1 MKIKLGVI
9 GEENSLIVINKI
21 ILEYRNKYEYFP
33 CVYRKED
40 EICKFIENNQEKVDV
55 WLVFGQLDYQR
66 IMSWGKA
73 KKPVYCI
80 AYRGASFY
88 KVLCEALYKN
98 YKVEEMSIDTIP
110 YDELI
115 LGFEEMHINY
125 KNIQY
130 KMSASSNSIKTYIN
144 FHKRLFEDG
153 KSNLAI
159 TSSWSVKLA
168 LEKINMPVIC
178 VLPLRVSVRM
188 GLNMIL
194 TEFQIKALKDN
205 QIAVQVFDY
214 DLYGKEDSMYSVDD
228 LYSREIIVS
237 QKLIAYAKQIQ
248 GSLKIVGQGRFFIFT
263 TRGLLA
269 AYTNDFK
276 SIPNDNNLFDIET
289 KLVACGIGMGK
300 SAGDAELNAV
310 TALRHS
316 RKNKSGEWFVIM
328 DDKKIVG
335 PLGAK
340 TQLTYDYYSEKLQ
353 ALSEK
358 SSVSIA
364 TLSKI
369 ESAIQKYGR
378 NTISAQELAISL
390 QIIPRSAR
398 RILQK
403 LVDAG
408 IAKEIGDENPNY
420 RGRPRKVFV
429 IDLNEQ

>member
-1 MKIKLGVI
+1 MKIKLGAI
-9 GEENSLIVINKI
+9 GEENSLVVINKI
-21 ILEYRNKYEYFP
+21 ILEYRTKYEYFP
-33 CVYRKED
+33 FIYRKED
-40 EICKFIENNQEKVDV
+40 EICKFIEDNQEKVDV

-66 IMSWGKA
+66 IMAWGQA
-73 KKPVYCI
+73 QKPVYCI

-110 YDELI
+110 YDELM
-115 LGFEEMHINY
+115 LGFEEMHIEY
-125 KNIQY
+125 KTIQY
-130 KMSASSNSIKTYIN
+130 KMSASNNSIAAYIN
-144 FHKRLFEDG
+144 FHKRLFMAG
-153 KSNLAI
+153 KSKLAI
-159 TSSWSVKLA
+159 TSSWSVKMA
-168 LEKINMPVIC
+168 LEKIHMQVLC
-178 VLPLRVSVRM
+178 VLPLRVSVCM

-194 TEFQIKALKDN
+194 TEFQIKALRDE

-214 DLYGKEDSMYSVDD
+214 DLHGQDDSMCSLDD

-248 GSLKIVGQGRFFIFT
+248 GSLKIIGQGRFVIFT

-276 SIPNDNNLFDIET
+276 SIPHDNYLFDIEA
-289 KLVACGIGMGK
+289 KLVACGIGLGK

-316 RKNKSGEWFVIM
+316 RKNKNGEWFVIM
-328 DDKKIVG
+328 DDKKIIG
-335 PLGAK
+335 PLGEK
-340 TQLTYDYYSEKLQ
+340 NQLTYDYYSEKLQ
-353 ALSEK
+353 TISEK
-358 SSVSIA
+358 ASVSV
-364 TLSKI
+364 TNLSKI

-378 NTISAQELAISL
+378 NTISARELAISL

-398 RILQK
+398 RILHK
-403 LVDAG
+403 LVAAG
-408 IAKEIGDENPNY
+408 LAKEIGDENPNY

-429 IDLNEQ
+429 IDLND